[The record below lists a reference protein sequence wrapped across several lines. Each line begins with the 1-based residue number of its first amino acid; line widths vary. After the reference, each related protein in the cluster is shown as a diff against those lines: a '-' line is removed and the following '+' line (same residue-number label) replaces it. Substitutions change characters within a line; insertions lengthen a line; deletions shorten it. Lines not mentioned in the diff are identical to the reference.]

1 MLTLSGRSRLFYW
14 MWLAVMYSLH
24 RMPGVSKPNYPIQ
37 PFFEVS
43 SSGRTAG
50 FDPAYRGSNPCTS
63 AIYTIMQLTK
73 CFSVPFWQTQLNFDA
88 ATVAAKCMQMRD
100 SGFDNRT
107 VSNRGGWQ
115 STNFNLNNY
124 SEFKQLVIEIN
135 NSLRLIG
142 HSINNNLRLNPGSAW
157 ININEK
163 GNQNV
168 SHNHSSYSSTLSSVI
183 YIQVDENTG
192 RIYFEDNFSPMVY
205 YPHMLPAKRKLFLT
219 KEYFIPTTGMMLTF
233 PAWIPHGV
241 EPSRSDLTRISIA
254 FNISVGER

>member
-1 MLTLSGRSRLFYW
+1 
-14 MWLAVMYSLH
+14 
-24 RMPGVSKPNYPIQ
+24 
-37 PFFEVS
+37 
-43 SSGRTAG
+43 
-50 FDPAYRGSNPCTS
+50 
-63 AIYTIMQLTK
+63 MQLTK

-88 ATVAAKCMQMRD
+88 TAVAAKCMQMKD
-100 SGFDNRT
+100 SGYSNRT

-115 STNFNLNNY
+115 STNFDINAIE
-124 SEFKQLVIEIN
+124 EFGALSSEIN
-135 NSLRLIG
+135 QNLKLIAT
-142 HSINNNLRLNPGSAW
+142 SIHDSIILKPMGAW
-157 ININEK
+157 VNINQK
-163 GNQNV
+163 GSLNV
-168 SHNHSSYSSTLSSVI
+168 VHNHSSYRATLSAVV